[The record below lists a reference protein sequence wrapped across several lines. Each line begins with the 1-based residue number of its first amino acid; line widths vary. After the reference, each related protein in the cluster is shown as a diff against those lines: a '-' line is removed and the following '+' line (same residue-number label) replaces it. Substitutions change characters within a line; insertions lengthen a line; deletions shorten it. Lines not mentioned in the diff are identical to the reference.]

1 MAPRNNKFSD
11 DDDSKKK
18 KYFKQRF
25 PGFKKKATELSVLC
39 GNSVGFICY
48 GPNNND
54 LHVWPE
60 PQDNPQALT
69 GIVGKFNALSDHKRK
84 NHACDLYDFVSDIK
98 GFSGEDF
105 RRHIDKLSSHIVEI
119 KQLKTSILRRRG
131 DSKKPKPKETEEED
145 DHIRVSENATI
156 TNCNEAM
163 MMPEDRLGFDEFP
176 GYHETDSSLGS
187 YATFTDVGV
196 SEDSSLFDPFTFGDY
211 FPVPPTDNF
220 GVDGVWDLCGM
231 DLEFSSLFPGYDPL
245 PTDSFMSSYQTPV
258 IEDFGSVF

>member
-1 MAPRNNKFSD
+1 MAPPRNFSD
-11 DDDSKKK
+11 ADVDLKTKKNFFKKK
-18 KYFKQRF
+18 F

-48 GPNNND
+48 GPNND
-54 LHVWPE
+54 LQVWPE
-60 PQDNPQALT
+60 PQDNPQALS
-69 GIVGKFNALSDHKRK
+69 GIVGKFNAISDQKRK

-98 GFSGEDF
+98 GLSVEDL
-105 RRHIDKLSSHIVEI
+105 RRHIDKLSSQLVGI
-119 KQLKTSILRRRG
+119 KQRKTSMLRRG
-131 DSKKPKPKETEEED
+131 DSKNSKPKETEED

-156 TNCNEAM
+156 TNCNVAM

-187 YATFTDVGV
+187 YSAFTDVGV
-196 SEDSSLFDPFTFGDY
+196 SDSSLFDPFTFGDY

-220 GVDGVWDLCGM
+220 GVDGVWDLCPM

-245 PTDSFMSSYQTPV
+245 STDSFMSSTYQTPV
-258 IEDFGSVF
+258 IEDNLASVF

>member
-1 MAPRNNKFSD
+1 FAEEENFFQK
-11 DDDSKKK
+11 
-18 KYFKQRF
+18 RF

-48 GPNNND
+48 GPNND
-54 LHVWPE
+54 VQVWPE

-69 GIVGKFNALSDHKRK
+69 GIVGKFNALSDQKRK
-84 NHACDLYDFVSDIK
+84 NHACDLYDFVSDIN
-98 GFSGEDF
+98 GLSGEDL
-105 RRHIDKLSSHIVEI
+105 RRHIDKLNSQLVGI
-119 KQLKTSILRRRG
+119 KQRKICVLRRG
-131 DSKKPKPKETEEED
+131 DSKNPKPKETEED

-156 TNCNEAM
+156 TNCNVA

-176 GYHETDSSLGS
+176 NYHETDSSLGS
-187 YATFTDVGV
+187 YAAFTDVGV
-196 SEDSSLFDPFTFGDY
+196 SEDSSLLDPFTFGDY
-211 FPVPPTDNF
+211 FPVDPIPMPPTDNF
-220 GVDGVWDLCGM
+220 GVDGLWDLCGM